1 MTTADPTSAYENSE
15 PTQAELI
22 LARLRRT
29 PGQDVP
35 MPELAAV
42 SGAYAVHSRVAELR
56 GDGYRI
62 ECRVRGSRPRHS
74 FYRLV
79 A

>member
-1 MTTADPTSAYENSE
+1 MTTADPISAHENSD

-22 LARLRRT
+22 LARLRKT

-35 MPELAAV
+35 MPELYAV
-42 SGAYAVHSRVAELR
+42 SGAFAVHSRVAELR
-56 GDGYRI
+56 AQGYRI

-74 FYRLV
+74 F
-79 A
+79 